1 VDEAT
6 KLWWAVI
13 SMRNDW
19 PRIFVCQQYERE
31 MIVEKKAG
39 TNRQSAKGQQRVD
52 AYALRKDWDERKG
65 TRARLERRTDK
76 GGSE

>member
-1 VDEAT
+1 
-6 KLWWAVI
+6 
-13 SMRNDW
+13 
-19 PRIFVCQQYERE
+19 